1 MQHWP
6 AAGLGQGG
14 PGLTLTVTAG
24 QAESGAGAGA
34 RFQGHCVSG
43 LTRGPGHKNNTR
55 RYPQMSSDTK
65 IPALFFALY
74 PTGGSKSSKLA
85 HIIFTVKFETLQ
97 AKSWRDTHIRNS
109 SYLSSNLVISGQ

>member
-1 MQHWP
+1 
-6 AAGLGQGG
+6 
-14 PGLTLTVTAG
+14 
-24 QAESGAGAGA
+24 
-34 RFQGHCVSG
+34 
-43 LTRGPGHKNNTR
+43 
-55 RYPQMSSDTK
+55 MSSDTN
-65 IPALFFALY
+65 IPAFFFALY